1 MSYSFSAYGH
11 ENITAKHKTTLEFTK
26 DKEVTKTGD
35 CIVGTK
41 ADFGL
46 KSIKKF
52 IKNKKKLKIIMKA
65 GDFSEEIRCEINPN
79 FNDDEEIVIRKS
91 DFISKRTLGINADK
105 AAVDLNK
112 EFIKLMKNPNQ
123 KLIIS
128 LS

>member
-1 MSYSFSAYGH
+1 
-11 ENITAKHKTTLEFTK
+11 
-26 DKEVTKTGD
+26 
-35 CIVGTK
+35 
-41 ADFGL
+41 
-46 KSIKKF
+46 
-52 IKNKKKLKIIMKA
+52 MKA